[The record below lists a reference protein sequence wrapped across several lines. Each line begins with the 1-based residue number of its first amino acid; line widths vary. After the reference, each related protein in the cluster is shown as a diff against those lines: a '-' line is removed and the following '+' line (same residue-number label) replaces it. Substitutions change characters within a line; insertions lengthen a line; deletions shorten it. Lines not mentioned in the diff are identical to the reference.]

1 MRLSNYF
8 LPTLKETP
16 ADAEME
22 SHKLMLKAGL
32 IRKVTAGVYN
42 YLPLGF
48 KVLKKIEEVVRE
60 EMNRAG
66 AQEIKL
72 PIIQPATLWKESG
85 RWDDF
90 GPEMFKLADRKER
103 QFALGPT
110 HEEIITDLVRNELNS
125 YKDLPLVLFQ
135 INDKYR
141 DEIRPRHGVM
151 RSREFLMKDAYSFHA
166 TQESL
171 DETYEQMYDA
181 YARVFDR
188 LDLDWVAVEAPTGL
202 MGGSYSQEFMA
213 LADEGGEEIVV
224 CNSCDYSS
232 NIEIAQ
238 YEVSSETNE
247 NSPSDLEEVETPGM
261 ETVKEVADHLGIS
274 KKKVVKTFIY
284 RTDDGLVAALV
295 GGDDDIE
302 EMKLVN
308 HLGTKK
314 AEMVS
319 SQAEIKDITG
329 ANFGSIGPV
338 GLDDDIPVYADL
350 DVKSLTNFTVGA
362 NRNGYHLTNVNWGR
376 DLEDVTFINLRRV
389 NEGDNCPRCGSK
401 LDFHKS
407 IEVGQIFQLG
417 TKYSD
422 SLEGEYQ
429 DQDGNLNPYVMG
441 CYGIGI
447 SRLIPAVI
455 QQNYDSRGIN
465 WTEAVTPF
473 SVEIITL
480 GSEDE
485 KSFRVG
491 EQLYKGLREKGYDIL
506 LDDRETSPGF
516 KFNDADLIGIPVK
529 IIVGPRGLGEGV
541 LEVESRSG
549 DKEEINLKNENIDR
563 VVEELENRI
572 STLG

>member
-32 IRKVTAGVYN
+32 IRKVTAGVYD

-48 KVLKKIEEVVRE
+48 KVLKRIEDVVRE
-60 EMNRAG
+60 EMNNTG

-72 PIIQPATLWKESG
+72 PIIQPASLWKESG
-85 RWDDF
+85 RWEDF

-171 DETYEQMYDA
+171 NETYERMYEA

-188 LDLDWVAVEAPTGL
+188 LGLNWVAVEAPTGL

-213 LADEGGEEIVV
+213 LADEGGEEIVL
-224 CNSCDYSS
+224 CDNCDYSA
-232 NIEIAQ
+232 NVEIAK
-238 YEVSSETNE
+238 YGVSAEEDGT
-247 NSPSDLEEVETPGM
+247 SPAELEEVKTPGM
-261 ETVKEVADHLGIS
+261 ETVDEVADHLQIPDQ
-274 KKKVVKTFIY
+274 KVVKTFLY
-284 RTDDGLVAALV
+284 RTDDGLVAVLV
-295 GGDDDIE
+295 GGEDDLE

-308 HLGTKK
+308 HLETSK

-319 SQAEIKDITG
+319 KEEEIKNITG

-338 GLDDDIPVYADL
+338 GLSEDIPVYADL
-350 DVKSLTNFTVGA
+350 DIKSLTNFTVGA
-362 NRNGYHLTNVNWGR
+362 NKNGYHLTNVNWER
-376 DLEDVTFINLRRV
+376 DVEDVNFVNLRSV
-389 NEGDNCPRCGSK
+389 KPGDHCPNCGAE
-401 LDFHKS
+401 LEFHKS

-417 TKYSD
+417 TKYSE
-422 SLEGEYQ
+422 SLEGKYQ
-429 DQDGNLNPYVMG
+429 DEDGNLNPYIMG

-455 QQNYDSRGIN
+455 QQNYDDNGIN
-465 WTEAVTPF
+465 WTNEVAPF
-473 SVEIITL
+473 TAELIVL

-485 KSFRVG
+485 KISELCEG
-491 EQLYKGLREKGYDIL
+491 LYEELKDRGNEVL
-506 LDDRETSPGF
+506 LDDRETSPGV

-529 IIVGPRGLGEGV
+529 IILGPRGLAEGV
-541 LEVESRSG
+541 LEVEFRTG
-549 DKEEINLKNENIDR
+549 KKVELDIEEQEITGIAD
-563 VVEELENRI
+563 ELAEII
-572 STLG
+572 SSLS

>member
-1 MRLSNYF
+1 MRLSKYF

-72 PIIQPATLWKESG
+72 PIIHPATLWKESG

-151 RSREFLMKDAYSFHA
+151 RSREFVMKDAYSFHA
-166 TQESL
+166 SQDSL
-171 DETYEQMYDA
+171 DETYEDMYDA

-188 LDLDWVAVEAPTGL
+188 LGLDWVAVEAPSGL

-213 LADEGGEEIVV
+213 LADEGGEEIVL
-224 CNSCDYSS
+224 CNNCDYSS
-232 NIEIAQ
+232 NIEIAR
-238 YEVSSETNE
+238 YDVSSQE
-247 NSPSDLEEVETPGM
+247 NGANPDELKEVETPGL
-261 ETVKEVADHLGIS
+261 ETVDEVADHLGIPNQ
-274 KKKVVKTFIY
+274 KVVKTFIY
-284 RTDDGLVAALV
+284 RTDEGLVAALV
-295 GGDDDIE
+295 GGNDDLE

-308 HLGTKK
+308 HLGTGK

-338 GLDDDIPVYADL
+338 GLDEDIPVYADL
-350 DVKSLTNFTVGA
+350 DIKNLTNFTVGA
-362 NRNGYHLTNVNWGR
+362 NKNGYHLTNVNWGR
-376 DLEDVTFINLRRV
+376 DIEDPNFLSLRKVR
-389 NEGDNCPRCGSK
+389 EGDNCPKCGEK
-401 LDFHKS
+401 LEFHKS

-422 SLEGEYQ
+422 SLNGEYQ
-429 DQDGNLNPYVMG
+429 DENGNLKPYIMG

-455 QQNYDSRGIN
+455 QQNYDSAGIK
-465 WTEAVTPF
+465 WTKEVTPF
-473 SVEIITL
+473 SAELIVL

-485 KSFRVG
+485 SSTMLG
-491 EQLYKGLREKGYDIL
+491 DDLYQELIEQGYDVL

-529 IIVGPRGLGEGV
+529 VIIGPRGLADGI
-541 LEVESRSG
+541 LEVEYRSG
-549 DKEEINLKNENIDR
+549 DKEEIDIEDKNTREIA
-563 VVEELENRI
+563 EELGEKI
-572 STLG
+572 STYS

>member
-32 IRKVTAGVYN
+32 IRKVTAGIYD

-48 KVLKKIEEVVRE
+48 KVLNSIEEVVRE

-72 PIIQPATLWKESG
+72 PIIQPATLWKETG
-85 RWDDF
+85 RWEDF
-90 GPEMFKLADRKER
+90 GPEMFKLADRKDRE
-103 QFALGPT
+103 FALGPT
-110 HEEIITDLVRNELNS
+110 HEEIITDMVRNELNS

-171 DETYEQMYDA
+171 DETYERMYDA
-181 YARVFDR
+181 YARIFDR
-188 LDLDWVAVEAPTGL
+188 LGLNWVAVEAPTGL

-224 CNSCDYSS
+224 CESCDYSS
-232 NIEIAQ
+232 NVEIAK
-238 YEVSSETNE
+238 YEVSSKGDGKG
-247 NSPSDLEEVETPGM
+247 PSKLKKVETPGM
-261 ETVKEVADHLGIS
+261 ETVEEVAEHLGIS
-274 KKKVVKTFIY
+274 SQKVVKTFIY

-302 EMKLVN
+302 EMKLIN

-319 SQAEIKDITG
+319 SQQEIKEITG

-350 DVKSLTNFTVGA
+350 DVKSFTNFTVGA
-362 NRNGYHLTNVNWGR
+362 NEDGYHLTNVNWER
-376 DLEDVTFINLRRV
+376 DLEDVNFINLRKV
-389 NEGDNCPRCGSK
+389 NRGDSCPECGSE
-401 LDFHKS
+401 LEFHKS

-422 SLEGEYQ
+422 SLGGKYQ
-429 DQDGNLNPYVMG
+429 DETGNLNPYIMG

-465 WTEAVTPF
+465 WTSEVTPF
-473 SVEIITL
+473 SAELIVL

-485 KSFRVG
+485 KSFQLG
-491 EQLYKGLREKGYDIL
+491 EKLYEELKKRNYEIL

-529 IIVGPRGLGEGV
+529 IIIGPRGLENGV
-541 LEVESRSG
+541 LEVEFRSG
-549 DKEEINLKNENIDR
+549 NKEEIE
-563 VVEELENRI
+563 VENREIEQIAEKLGEGI
-572 STLG
+572 SASA

>member
-16 ADAEME
+16 SDAEME

-48 KVLKKIEEVVRE
+48 KVLKQIEEVVRE

-72 PIIQPATLWKESG
+72 PIIQPAELWEESG
-85 RWDDF
+85 RWEDF
-90 GPEMFKLADRKER
+90 GPEMFKLSDRKER
-103 QFALGPT
+103 KFALGPT

-125 YKDLPLVLFQ
+125 YNDLPLTLYQ

-166 TQESL
+166 SQESL
-171 DETYEQMYDA
+171 DRTYGEMYQA

-188 LDLDWVAVEAPTGL
+188 LGLDWVAVEAPTGL

-224 CNSCDYSS
+224 CNGCDYSS
-232 NIEIAQ
+232 NIEVAK
-238 YEVSSETNE
+238 YKVSNDGEE
-247 NSPSDLEEVETPGM
+247 EDFAPREEVETPGM
-261 ETVKEVADHLGIS
+261 ETVEEVASHLGIPRQ
-274 KKKVVKTFIY
+274 KVVKTFVY
-284 RTDDGLVAALV
+284 RTDDGPVAALV
-295 GGDDDIE
+295 GGEDRVE
-302 EMKLVN
+302 EMKLMN

-314 AEMVS
+314 VEMVS
-319 SQAEIKDITG
+319 SQEEIKEITG

-338 GLDDDIPVYADL
+338 GLDIPVYADL
-350 DVKSLTNFTVGA
+350 DIKSLINFTVGA
-362 NRNGYHLTNVNWGR
+362 NRDGYHLRNVNWNR
-376 DLEDVTFINLRRV
+376 DLSDVDFLNLRRV
-389 NEGDNCPRCGSK
+389 KEGDRCPDCGSELK
-401 LDFHKS
+401 FHRS

-422 SLEGEYQ
+422 SLNGVFQ
-429 DQDGNLNPYVMG
+429 DREGNLNSYVMG

-455 QQNYDSRGIN
+455 QQNYDDRGIK
-465 WTEAVTPF
+465 WTQAVTPF
-473 SVEIITL
+473 SAVLLVL
-480 GSEDE
+480 GPEGGESSELAE
-485 KSFRVG
+485 KI
-491 EQLYKGLREKGYDIL
+491 YRELEGKDHELL
-506 LDDRETSPGF
+506 LDDREVSPGV

-529 IIVGPRGLGEGV
+529 VIVGPRGLAEGV
-541 LEVESRSG
+541 IEVETRGGEKEKVSIE
-549 DKEEINLKNENIDR
+549 KKEVEEIGKK
-563 VVEELENRI
+563 LEKVI
-572 STLG
+572 SVKVN